1 MLTTAAI
8 DANADATGADNT
20 TFKKT
25 DGKLYVPIVTLSV
38 EDNSKLSKLLSE
50 GFKRSIYWN
59 KYKVID
65 NIVVSINNINE
76 EKYIKD
82 CLFLLMIIQQVII
95 KFLLIFSKHIF
106 FQELK

>member
-38 EDNSKLSKLLSE
+38 EDNSTLSKLLSK
-50 GFKRSIYWN
+50 GFKRFIYWN

-65 NIVVSINNINE
+65 NIVVSFNNIKE
-76 EKYIKD
+76 EKYIKN

-95 KFLLIFSKHIF
+95 KFLLIFSKYIF